1 MEGKSGTVNL
11 NFTGKDT
18 NLRARNGAGYL
29 LKNLVLSEGTIII
42 GQAAPENLSD
52 SLTINGSYVAKDGNL
67 YLNGQLGA
75 DNSPE
80 PEQKQDPE
88 TNKKQGPETN
98 QKQNPEVQPNPN
110 PAPTPKEQPN
120 MQPKEQPNVQPKTQ
134 PKAGVPIVRP
144 EIETYTANAYAA
156 NNAFNM
162 SYLERGNERIWARFH
177 KKKTKFDN
185 RFNTIDQT
193 ANVTQLGIDV
203 FNTSKMNVHHM
214 DTLRVGIMGG
224 YANIHTDAKGMKYIA
239 KGMKYNAKGTFA
251 F

>member
-98 QKQNPEVQPNPN
+98 QKQNPEVQPNTN

-162 SYLERGNERIWARFH
+162 SYLERGNERIWARFN
-177 KKKTKFDN
+177 KKKNKI
-185 RFNTIDQT
+185 R
-193 ANVTQLGIDV
+193 
-203 FNTSKMNVHHM
+203 
-214 DTLRVGIMGG
+214 
-224 YANIHTDAKGMKYIA
+224 
-239 KGMKYNAKGTFA
+239 
-251 F
+251 

>member
-1 MEGKSGTVNL
+1 MAMPKTRL
-11 NFTGKDT
+11 
-18 NLRARNGAGYL
+18 
-29 LKNLVLSEGTIII
+29 
-42 GQAAPENLSD
+42 
-52 SLTINGSYVAKDGNL
+52 
-67 YLNGQLGA
+67 
-75 DNSPE
+75 SPE

-98 QKQNPEVQPNPN
+98 QKQNPGVQPNPN

-162 SYLERGNERIWARFH
+162 SDLERGNERIWARFN

-203 FNTSKMNVHHM
+203 FNTSKMNVQHM

-224 YANIHTDAKGMKYIA
+224 YANIHTDAKGMKYNA